1 MIYNW
6 PSKLS
11 DVVGEYNVRKMTY
24 DKLISNVDDTEGK
37 IPIIAGFINESK
49 HNTDKQNL
57 EKKIE
62 VIDKENT

>member
-1 MIYNW
+1 
-6 PSKLS
+6 
-11 DVVGEYNVRKMTY
+11 MTY